1 MGLTDNAKHLI
12 RALSEND
19 IQKAKRSAIA
29 CLSEDTTAKN
39 ADFVKR
45 YKPILMNEAS
55 MIELPPNLKYKV
67 EALDMSNIFR
77 DDRYYKTEETQK
89 IVDDIIKMRSVSAE
103 LSSMQIPYLNAT
115 MLYGESGTGKT
126 TLAKYVAYKLKLPYI
141 YLNFSQIV
149 DSYMGKTSSSLNHI
163 FNFVKSTPCVFV
175 LDEIDAIAIR
185 RSHSSDTGVDG
196 EMNRITITLMQEL
209 DKLPNDVVLIA
220 CTNRID
226 RIDEALLNRFPKKK
240 EIKKFDE
247 NDKYAM
253 IEQYLS
259 TIDIKDKTEY
269 DKLKTSIIA
278 VTTNINSQRE
288 ITNAII
294 QEYANILIDR
304 NNIVD
309 KKLKGE

>member
-89 IVDDIIKMRSVSAE
+89 IVNDIIKMRFVSAE

-141 YLNFSQIV
+141 YLNFSQ
-149 DSYMGKTSSSLNHI
+149 N
-163 FNFVKSTPCVFV
+163 
-175 LDEIDAIAIR
+175 
-185 RSHSSDTGVDG
+185 
-196 EMNRITITLMQEL
+196 
-209 DKLPNDVVLIA
+209 
-220 CTNRID
+220 
-226 RIDEALLNRFPKKK
+226 KKK
-240 EIKKFDE
+240 D
-247 NDKYAM
+247 N
-253 IEQYLS
+253 L
-259 TIDIKDKTEY
+259 
-269 DKLKTSIIA
+269 
-278 VTTNINSQRE
+278 
-288 ITNAII
+288 
-294 QEYANILIDR
+294 
-304 NNIVD
+304 
-309 KKLKGE
+309 

>member
-55 MIELPPNLKYKV
+55 IIELPPNLKYKV

-89 IVDDIIKMRSVSAE
+89 IVDDIVKMRTVSRE

-115 MLYGESGTGKT
+115 MLYGNSGTGKT
-126 TLAKYVAYKLKLPYI
+126 TLAKYVAYKLNLPYI
-141 YLNFSQIV
+141 YLNFSQII
-149 DSYMGKTSSSLNHI
+149 DSYMGKTSSSLNQV
-163 FNFVKSTPCVFV
+163 FNFVQSNPCVFV

-185 RSHSSDTGVDG
+185 RSHSSDTGADG

-209 DKLPNDVVLIA
+209 DRLPNDVVLVA

-226 RIDEALLNRFPKKK
+226 RIDEALLNRFPKRI
-240 EIKKFDE
+240 EIKPFNED
-247 NDKYAM
+247 DKHAM
-253 IEQYLS
+253 INQYLS
-259 TIDIKDKTEY
+259 TIDIKDKNEY
-269 DKLKTSIIA
+269 DKLRTKIIA
-278 VTTNINSQRE
+278 ATIDIDSQRD
-288 ITNAII
+288 II
-294 QEYANILIDR
+294 NTIIHEYANILITR
-304 NNIVD
+304 NYTKN
-309 KKLKGE
+309 E